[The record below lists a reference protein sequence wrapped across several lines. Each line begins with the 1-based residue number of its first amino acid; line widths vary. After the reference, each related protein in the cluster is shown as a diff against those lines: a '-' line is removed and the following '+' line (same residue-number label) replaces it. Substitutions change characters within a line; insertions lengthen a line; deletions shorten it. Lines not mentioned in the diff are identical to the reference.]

1 MRLHAQTIH
10 IWSHDYMQ
18 IKELY
23 MISFPERERYS
34 LPMLGLLA
42 LRRSV
47 RFLAFYDGEKFCAMT
62 YLIKRD
68 GMVYIVYLATNP
80 VLRSRGY
87 GSAVLD
93 WIRQAY
99 PDCQL
104 VLDIEPMDE
113 ESDNLDQ
120 RLRRKAFYLRNGFND
135 SGWRMVEGAE
145 RYDILCTGK
154 SLDIEEVRR
163 LLARFAFGTDNLE
176 FVQAEGR

>member
-1 MRLHAQTIH
+1 
-10 IWSHDYMQ
+10 
-18 IKELY
+18 
-23 MISFPERERYS
+23 
-34 LPMLGLLA
+34 
-42 LRRSV
+42 
-47 RFLAFYDGEKFCAMT
+47 
-62 YLIKRD
+62 
-68 GMVYIVYLATNP
+68 
-80 VLRSRGY
+80 
-87 GSAVLD
+87 
-93 WIRQAY
+93 
-99 PDCQL
+99 
-104 VLDIEPMDE
+104 MDE